1 MLKNQKPLMN
11 FLIIIGLG
19 GTFLFFPIM
28 LSGRYTCFYHRIF
41 NYDSPVAEVAAH
53 PGPSSEMQNGS
64 MRTPK
69 TLLHSYIHS
78 YALVW
83 WASLLIVGLSVLAIR
98 AKKPTIQSGIK
109 SKLK

>member
-1 MLKNQKPLMN
+1 MLTKQKSLMH
-11 FLIIIGLG
+11 FLILIGLG
-19 GTFLFFPIM
+19 GTFLFFPVM
-28 LSGRYTCFYHRIF
+28 LNGRYTCFYHRIF
-41 NYDSPVAEVAAH
+41 NHGSPVEEVSAH
-53 PGPSSEMQNGS
+53 PEPSSDMHHGS
-64 MRTPK
+64 MARHE

-83 WASLLIVGLSVLAIR
+83 WASLLIIGLSVLAIR